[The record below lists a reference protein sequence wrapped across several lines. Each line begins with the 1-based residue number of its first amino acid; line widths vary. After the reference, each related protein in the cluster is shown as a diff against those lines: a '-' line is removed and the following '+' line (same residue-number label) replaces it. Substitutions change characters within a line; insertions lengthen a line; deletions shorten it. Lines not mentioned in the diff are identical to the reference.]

1 MKTIEE
7 ACLDFVANSDC
18 GIPNEE
24 MDDYN
29 AGYLTGATHGFE
41 VGVEFAQRWISVDEE
56 LPELNK
62 AVLIKNKTGVGIG
75 SRYSGKSF
83 IGKGFFQLIGEVT
96 HWRQIELK

>member
-1 MKTIEE
+1 MKTIKE
-7 ACLDFVANSDC
+7 AATERANSLC
-18 GIPNEE
+18 FPKNKEE
-24 MDDYN
+24 FRKMIHQ
-29 AGYLTGATHGFE
+29 AFCSGAK
-41 VGVEFAQRWISVDEE
+41 FAQQWISVDEE

-83 IGKGFFQLIGEVT
+83 IGKGFTSSWGEVT